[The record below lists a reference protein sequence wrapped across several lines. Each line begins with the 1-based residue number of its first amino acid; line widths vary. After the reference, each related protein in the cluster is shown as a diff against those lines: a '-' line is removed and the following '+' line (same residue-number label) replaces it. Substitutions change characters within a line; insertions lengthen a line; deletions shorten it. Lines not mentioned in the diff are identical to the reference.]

1 MSHPERAHP
10 VGTGSYLG
18 TYLGGYIHCRLDS
31 NTFYLDTV
39 LDSTAYEAWSTIPR
53 YVDIVPTGT
62 A

>member
-39 LDSTAYEAWSTIPR
+39 LDSTAYEAWSTIDR
-53 YVDIVPTGT
+53 KSVV
-62 A
+62 